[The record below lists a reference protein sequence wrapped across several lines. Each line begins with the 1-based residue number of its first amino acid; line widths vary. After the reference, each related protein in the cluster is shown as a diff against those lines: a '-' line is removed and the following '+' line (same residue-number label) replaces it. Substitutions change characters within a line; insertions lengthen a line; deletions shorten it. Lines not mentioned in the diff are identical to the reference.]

1 MKKNKNTHIFSSSC
15 DVANNNYYFLRRFY
29 FRFRASISL
38 VLLVIST
45 ELSPLK
51 SMNVRLWCM
60 TTFLDNKTS
69 NLCNDMA
76 FDEAIDVDDSFL
88 GWAVLCGMRS
98 FPHLFLRVDNKTNW
112 KNMWNLVLDMFSW
125 HKMCLNQQKDMILA
139 QKCIFHVNRQTN
151 KVNYVK
157 FMCLVC
163 EFGEHWTFLMHSNY
177 LAWWLTDDKC
187 VDNDN
192 I

>member
-1 MKKNKNTHIFSSSC
+1 MGLIFNNEEWWCMLISGSMKKNNNTHIFPSSC
-15 DVANNNYYFLRRFY
+15 DVVNNYYYFLMRFY
-29 FRFRASISL
+29 FSFRASISL

-45 ELSPLK
+45 ELSQLK

-76 FDEAIDVDDSFL
+76 FDEAIDVEDSFL

-112 KNMWNLVLDMFSW
+112 KKHVKSSFGHVFLTQNVLKSTKGHDFSS
-125 HKMCLNQQKDMILA
+125 
-139 QKCIFHVNRQTN
+139 
-151 KVNYVK
+151 KVH
-157 FMCLVC
+157 LPC
-163 EFGEHWTFLMHSNY
+163 E
-177 LAWWLTDDKC
+177 
-187 VDNDN
+187 
-192 I
+192 